1 MNIDRRLEQMRERL
15 ERSKPCQ
22 ITITLKSGEQIETD
36 PVGAWAVCH
45 DHMCGRDVA
54 NVTASKPEYAEIAG
68 LIAALCRPPAP
79 NRRIEDYE

>member
-15 ERSKPCQ
+15 DRSKPCRV
-22 ITITLKSGEQIETD
+22 TITLKSGEQIETD

-45 DHMCGRDVA
+45 DHMRVCDVTD
-54 NVTASKPEYAEIAG
+54 VTTSKPEYAEMAG
-68 LIAALCRPPAP
+68 LIAALCRHPAP